1 MKFVQTFDRYITIIF
16 FFTIITIVLTSY
28 FTFKEII
35 NTHNKQ
41 QQRAIIPLFSLITN
55 EIIHP
60 LAIANFMANDQFIID
75 YAQQEK
81 VDKKKVLQY
90 LQRISKQH
98 KTTSFLAIE
107 KHNLLID
114 SNNNETQLSYEK
126 SEWYYRLKK
135 ELKTQFADIGNAN
148 NPHLFFDNKI
158 LNDQQQFLGFA
169 GVAIDL
175 NYFANK
181 FREYKKRFGFELIF
195 VDNNNDITLSSTALM
210 KTESHHRKNAVIN
223 IDTLPWYAAYQAAQQ
238 EEGNIENIITFN
250 NKDVV
255 VSQMPLKELSWTM
268 FIVSPP
274 PSQQSEYWQLFFT
287 RFSIF
292 LLVTLILYYFF
303 IRSVNYFKVNLIKDT
318 ETDFLTKLPN
328 RSFVHWKF
336 EDLAQQYS
344 DMSIVI
350 ADIDH
355 FKVIN
360 DTYGHIVGDEVL
372 KAVADNFSN
381 GLRKDDVTGRWG
393 GEEFIM
399 LLPGTS
405 ATLAKEITERI
416 RKKISEIPFSISSS
430 SHPFSTTVSFGICY
444 HQLKKSS
451 LKSMISDA
459 DKALYVAKTN
469 GRNRTIIYGEPY

>member
-16 FFTIITIVLTSY
+16 FFTIVTIVLTSY

-41 QQRAIIPLFSLITN
+41 QQQAIIPLFSLITN

-75 YAQQEK
+75 YAQQEEVNK
-81 VDKKKVLQY
+81 TKILHY
-90 LQRISKQH
+90 LQRISKRHQ
-98 KTTSFLAIE
+98 TASFIAIE
-107 KHNLLID
+107 KHNLMID

-135 ELKTQFADIGNAN
+135 ELKTQFADIGNAD

-158 LNDQQQFLGFA
+158 LNEQQEFLGFA

-181 FREYKKRFGFELIF
+181 FKEYKKRFGFELFF
-195 VDNNNDITLSSTALM
+195 VDKNNDITLSSTSLM
-210 KTESHHRKNAVIN
+210 RTDSHHRKNAVIN
-223 IDTLPWYAAYQAAQQ
+223 IDTLAWYSAYQVAQQ
-238 EEGNIENIITFN
+238 QFGNAESIITFN
-250 NKDVV
+250 NDQVV
-255 VSQMPLKELSWTM
+255 VSQMPLKELNWTM

-274 PSQQSEYWQLFFT
+274 PAQQSEYWQLFIT
-287 RFSIF
+287 RFSVF
-292 LLVTLILYYFF
+292 LLVVLVLYYFF
-303 IRSVNYFKVNLIKDT
+303 IRSVNYFKANLIKDT
-318 ETDFLTKLPN
+318 EIDFLTKLPN
-328 RSFVHWKF
+328 RSFIHWKF

-355 FKVIN
+355 FKKIN
-360 DTYGHIVGDEVL
+360 DTYGHVVGDEVL
-372 KAVADNFSN
+372 KAVAGNFSSS
-381 GLRKDDVTGRWG
+381 LRKEDATGRWG

-399 LLPGTS
+399 LLPNAS
-405 ATLAKEITERI
+405 AERAEEVTERI

-430 SHPFSTTVSFGICY
+430 SQPFSVTVSFGIC
-444 HQLKKSS
+444 HNKLKNNS
-451 LKSMISDA
+451 LKNMIKKA
-459 DKALYVAKTN
+459 DKALYAAKTN
-469 GRNRTIIYGEPY
+469 GRNQIVIYNEAN

>member
-1 MKFVQTFDRYITIIF
+1 
-16 FFTIITIVLTSY
+16 
-28 FTFKEII
+28 
-35 NTHNKQ
+35 
-41 QQRAIIPLFSLITN
+41 
-55 EIIHP
+55 
-60 LAIANFMANDQFIID
+60 
-75 YAQQEK
+75 
-81 VDKKKVLQY
+81 
-90 LQRISKQH
+90 
-98 KTTSFLAIE
+98 
-107 KHNLLID
+107 
-114 SNNNETQLSYEK
+114 
-126 SEWYYRLKK
+126 
-135 ELKTQFADIGNAN
+135 
-148 NPHLFFDNKI
+148 
-158 LNDQQQFLGFA
+158 
-169 GVAIDL
+169 
-175 NYFANK
+175 
-181 FREYKKRFGFELIF
+181 
-195 VDNNNDITLSSTALM
+195 
-210 KTESHHRKNAVIN
+210 
-223 IDTLPWYAAYQAAQQ
+223 
-238 EEGNIENIITFN
+238 
-250 NKDVV
+250 
-255 VSQMPLKELSWTM
+255 MPLKELSWTM